1 MHPQKNLVLGTAG
14 HIDHGKT
21 ALVRALTGINTDRLP
36 AEQARGIT
44 IDLGFAWLDLGEFR
58 LGLVDVP
65 GHERF
70 VRNMLA
76 GATGLD
82 LALLVVA
89 ADDSVMPQTREHLEI
104 LRLLDLAGGAI
115 ALTKC
120 DLVDADWL
128 TLVEDDIRRLTE
140 GSFLEGAEI
149 VRTSAVTGE
158 GIGQLRDALLTS
170 AQQCSKRHDS
180 GLFRMA
186 IDRSFTVAG
195 HGTVVTG
202 TVVSG
207 GVRVGDELDWLPEGR
222 TVRVRGLRQHDHD
235 ASALGRGSRA
245 AINLV
250 GAHHTEVVRGQELGA
265 PAYLKPTRVLSV
277 ELYQTADATRAFRHR
292 TRYKL
297 HLGTAEL
304 SATLSFLELADEPND
319 GPRLAQLLLDQPA
332 AAVHA
337 QPFILRQE
345 SPAQTLGG
353 GRVLA
358 TTIRRLRRR
367 DDLEIAYLRHLRA
380 PEPQTRLR
388 AALALYGLRPWTR
401 EDLVRET
408 GIAEDQ
414 LDESLASLEASG
426 SLVDL
431 AIGPR
436 RVIRVLAEVAGEL
449 EDRVLRALA
458 RLHAARPRQS
468 AVRRTHLSAELP
480 DLGSDALVA
489 CLLERL
495 ISRGAVTADRW
506 TVALKG
512 HEPKLSQ
519 AERRFKLA
527 VREALEAGGFSPP
540 DMAELKA
547 LAAAQAKVLPELLAI
562 LVDEGEVV
570 ELARDLYLAS
580 SAEHELRHRVTERLA
595 DGSSLTMSELRD
607 LLGTTR
613 KFAVPIAEY
622 LDRIGVTFRDGDLRR
637 LGSSEASV
645 ATAQQV

>member
-1 MHPQKNLVLGTAG
+1 
-14 HIDHGKT
+14 
-21 ALVRALTGINTDRLP
+21 
-36 AEQARGIT
+36 
-44 IDLGFAWLDLGEFR
+44 
-58 LGLVDVP
+58 
-65 GHERF
+65 
-70 VRNMLA
+70 
-76 GATGLD
+76 LD

-104 LRLLDLAGGAI
+104 LRLLDLAGGVV

-120 DLVDADWL
+120 DLVEPDWL
-128 TLVEDDIRRLTE
+128 TLVEDDIRRLTVD
-140 GSFLEGAEI
+140 SFLDGGPI
-149 VRTSAVTGE
+149 VRTSSVTGE
-158 GIGQLRDALLTS
+158 GMGQLREALRTA
-170 AQQCSKRHDS
+170 AQQCAKRHDS
-180 GLFRMA
+180 GLFRLA

-207 GVRVGDELDWLPEGR
+207 DIRVGDELEWQPDGR
-222 TVRVRGLRQHDHD
+222 TVRVRGLRQHDRD
-235 ASALGRGSRA
+235 APALGRGSRA

-250 GAHHTEVVRGQELGA
+250 GVHHTEVVRGQELGS
-265 PAYLKPTRVLSV
+265 PGYLKPTRVISV
-277 ELYQTADATRAFRHR
+277 ELRQAPDDDRAVRHR

-304 SATLSFLELADEPND
+304 SATLSLLEPGDEPRD
-319 GPRLAQLLLDQPA
+319 GPRLAQLLLDKPA
-332 AAVHA
+332 VAVHA

-345 SPAQTLGG
+345 SPARTLGG

-367 DDLEIAYLRHLRA
+367 DELEISLLRQLQPSA
-380 PEPQTRLR
+380 PEARLR

-408 GIAEDQ
+408 GLAQNE
-414 LDESLASLEASG
+414 LDGALATLEASG
-426 SLVDL
+426 SLVNL

-436 RVIRVLAEVAGEL
+436 RVIRVLSEIAREL
-449 EDRVLRALA
+449 EDRVLRALT

-468 AVRRTHLSAELP
+468 AVRRAHLSAELP

-495 ISRGAVTADRW
+495 ISRGSVTADRW

-519 AERRFKLA
+519 AERRLKSA
-527 VREALEAGGFSPP
+527 MREALAAGGFSPP
-540 DMAELKA
+540 DMADLKT
-547 LAAAQAKVLPELLAI
+547 LAAAQAKALPELLAI
-562 LVDEGEVV
+562 LVDEGEIV

-595 DGSSLTMSELRD
+595 DGSSITMSELRD

-622 LDRIGVTFRDGDLRR
+622 LDRIGITVREGDLRR
-637 LGSSEASV
+637 LGTACAPV
-645 ATAQQV
+645 AAAGQA